1 MEKETK
7 FLEGKRVR
15 HANASSDYNT
25 PAKFPAPD
33 QALDNLNGNDLR
45 GLRDTVETGIQVGTV
60 ADKDVKTYFRMLDR
74 IDVAI
79 AQRDRR
85 DTELKRRA
93 LEAPAINT
101 RGLGD
106 SHEGLAREF
115 SISKAISNAAMGK
128 MQNGAE
134 AEVISEGQRSNPHGR
149 GITLPSFVMNRSNNV
164 YGNDAG
170 SASIAGAVSGKTTV
184 SSQLLSALHDVPVAQ
199 QLGATMVQA
208 SGTNFLVPFLGSLIP
223 ASAAEGASMDSSATF
238 SEKTLTPNRYGKRV
252 DITALALRVASPQM
266 DEIIMRSMAEGHA
279 TSKDRVAFAAVVANA
294 TYTSATAANTND
306 LVATDLEDIFNLAKD
321 ATTASANSAAPN
333 FVCSPIG
340 FKALNVKTEASIN
353 QTLAGAYRAAT
364 GAQVLQANTLQ
375 DGDLTSANAVGGT
388 GTIAGAGV
396 VVAGNFGDLIVA
408 EWGVDLVID
417 NLTNAES
424 GIIRCISN
432 SYVDADVVRDSLR
445 VMAVSSSDITAT

>member
-1 MEKETK
+1 MEVKTQ
-7 FLEGKRVR
+7 FVEGKRVR
-15 HANASSDYNT
+15 HANAASSYST
-25 PAKFPAPD
+25 PSDFP
-33 QALDNLNGNDLR
+33 QTNENLEGLKKAELR
-45 GLRDTVETGIQVGTV
+45 SMRHTVEKGIENGTV
-60 ADKDVKTYFRMLDR
+60 AERDVHKYFDLIDKL
-74 IDVAI
+74 DVAI
-79 AQRDRR
+79 EQRS
-85 DTELKRRA
+85 TVEEQLKRRA
-93 LEAPAINT
+93 VAAPAINT
-101 RGLGD
+101 RKLGD
-106 SHEGLAREF
+106 TQDGLTEDF
-115 SISKAISNAAMGK
+115 SISRALYNASMGK
-128 MQNGAE
+128 NQVGAE
-134 AEVISEGQRSNPHGR
+134 AEMISEGQRSNPHGH
-149 GITLPSFVMNRSNNV
+149 GITLPAFALKRSNNV

-184 SSQLLSALHDVPVAQ
+184 SSQLLAALHDVPVAE

-223 ASAAEGASMDSSATF
+223 ASAAEGAAINSSATF

-266 DEIIMRSMAEGHA
+266 DDIIMRSMAEGHA

-321 ATTASANSAAPN
+321 ATTASANSSAPN

-388 GTIAGAGV
+388 GTISGAGV
-396 VVAGNFGDLIVA
+396 VVAGNFADLIVA